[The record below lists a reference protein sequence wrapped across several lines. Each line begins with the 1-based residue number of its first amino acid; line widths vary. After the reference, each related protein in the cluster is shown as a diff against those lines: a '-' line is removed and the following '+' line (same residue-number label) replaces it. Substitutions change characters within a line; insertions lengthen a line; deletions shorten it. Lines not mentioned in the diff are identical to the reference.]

1 MKGIRVVA
9 SLFAAALAFGG
20 CKAETADRSPALV
33 GAWRSQLQFTTGPF
47 KDVKDLELMYVFQ
60 DGGTMSESSN
70 YDGAPPVPPGY
81 GVWRE
86 TAPLQFETKYE
97 YFTTAPAAPERFSL
111 GDGWMPSGRGLFVE
125 RIRMAPDGKSFTSKV
140 TFEAFDTKGK
150 KLPMAGEATGHG
162 VRIGF

>member
-1 MKGIRVVA
+1 MKGIPVVA
-9 SLFAAALAFGG
+9 SLFAAAVALAG
-20 CKAETADRSPALV
+20 CRAETADRSPALA

-47 KDVKDLELMYVFQ
+47 KDVKDLELMYVFHE
-60 DGGTMSESSN
+60 GGTMTESSN

-86 TAPLQFETKYE
+86 TGPLQFETTYE

-125 RIRMAPDGKSFTSKV
+125 RITLSPDGKSFTSKI
-140 TFEAFDTKGK
+140 TFQAFNTKGE
-150 KLPMAGEATGHG
+150 KLPMAGEATGRG